1 MGILNAFLSKLF
13 DLIFL
18 PLGWMGP
25 LWALTVVSVLTGVLM
40 LWIFGRTSNQ
50 DAIGVVRDR
59 IRGNMIAI
67 RLYGDNLGVLMRLQG
82 RIVRDNLIYM
92 KYAVV
97 PLLVLIVPLV
107 LIIIQLDL
115 RYVARPLAPGER
127 AIVKVKVRSASVLRD
142 GVRLETP
149 EGVVRETGGV
159 RIPDLF
165 EVAWRVRAESA
176 GQHMLRVM
184 AGEQVVEKEL
194 RVGDAWGAVSR
205 KRSGG
210 NILDKLLHPG
220 EPTIGRSAAIESVEI
235 GYPGRSMRLFGFNI
249 NWLVWFFVVSILAG
263 FALRKPFGVEI

>member
-1 MGILNAFLSKLF
+1 VGILNAVLSKLF
-13 DLIFL
+13 DLIFF

-25 LWALTVVSVLTGVLM
+25 LWALTVVSVLAGVLM
-40 LWIFGRTSNQ
+40 LWVFGKTSNQ
-50 DAIGVVRDR
+50 DAIGAVRDR

-82 RIVRDNLIYM
+82 RILRDNAIFM

-127 AIVKVKVRSASVLRD
+127 AIVKVTVRNAATLRD
-142 GVRLETP
+142 GVRLEAP
-149 EGVVRETGGV
+149 DGVVLETGGV

-165 EVAWRVRAESA
+165 EVAWRVRAESP
-176 GQHMLRVM
+176 GQHTLRVI
-184 AGEQVVEKEL
+184 AGEQEVEKEL
-194 RVGDAWGAVSR
+194 QVGDDWDAVSR
-205 KRSGG
+205 KRTGG
-210 NILDKLLHPG
+210 SLFDKLLHPG
-220 EPTIGRSAAIESVEI
+220 ESTIGRSDPIRSIEI
-235 GYPGRSMRLFGFNI
+235 GYPSRSMRLFGFNI

-263 FALRKPFGVEI
+263 FFLRKPLGVEI